1 MYIFKYEAKRRLFA
15 HVDESGLVSFEDLET
30 LKKVRPVV
38 FFGLLV
44 PCSLWERL
52 NCFGLLSLSSYARC
66 SMILPAIEHTLEGV
80 HLASL
85 QT

>member
-30 LKKVRPVV
+30 LKKARPVV

-44 PCSLWERL
+44 PCKSL
-52 NCFGLLSLSSYARC
+52 GK
-66 SMILPAIEHTLEGV
+66 IELFWFAV
-80 HLASL
+80 IV
-85 QT
+85 